1 VTILKKTTLIVLTVA
16 LVIIL
21 AGCSSQSSEKLL
33 TSEDYPYTRAIISTD
48 VSTFDITVVSYEFVT
63 QDMVRIIGEKRSEI
77 GDEIRI
83 TDYDFLV
90 DKSNVT
96 FVNITREEN

>member
-1 VTILKKTTLIVLTVA
+1 MKRTTLAIFTII

-21 AGCSSQSSEKLL
+21 SGCSTPVASEKLL